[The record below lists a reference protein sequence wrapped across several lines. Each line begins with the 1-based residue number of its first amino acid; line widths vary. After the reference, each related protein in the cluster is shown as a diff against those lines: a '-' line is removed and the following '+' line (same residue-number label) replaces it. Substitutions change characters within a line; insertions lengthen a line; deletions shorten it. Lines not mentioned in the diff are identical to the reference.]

1 MTSTNKKPATPIV
14 WAVVWAIAFI
24 MSAIL
29 FKGSPV
35 KDWIQAALFIAALT
49 FWLFKSRGLARPR
62 C

>member
-1 MTSTNKKPATPIV
+1 MTPANKKPATLIV
-14 WAVVWAIAFI
+14 LAVGWAVAFI
-24 MSAIL
+24 LSAIL

-49 FWLFKSRGLARPR
+49 FWLFKSQGLARPR

>member
-1 MTSTNKKPATPIV
+1 MTSTNKKPATLIV

-35 KDWIQAALFIAALT
+35 KDWIQAALFIAGLT
-49 FWLFKSRGLARPR
+49 FLLFKSAGLARPR
-62 C
+62 

>member
-1 MTSTNKKPATPIV
+1 MTSANNKPATLIV

-35 KDWIQAALFIAALT
+35 KEWIQAALFIAALT
-49 FWLFKSRGLARPR
+49 FLLFKSAGLVRPR
-62 C
+62 